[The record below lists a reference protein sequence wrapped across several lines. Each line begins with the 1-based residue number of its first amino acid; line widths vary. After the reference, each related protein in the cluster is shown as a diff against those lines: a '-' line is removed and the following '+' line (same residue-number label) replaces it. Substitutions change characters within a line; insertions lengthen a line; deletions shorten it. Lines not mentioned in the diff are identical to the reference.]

1 MWLWWPERVR
11 VGSGV
16 RWVGGGG
23 GCGIGESGGG
33 VEICRAFLE
42 LAFRSF
48 FKPISLDNWQNQP
61 TTLRSVMAGRDMGS
75 WVGFE

>member
-1 MWLWWPERVR
+1 M
-11 VGSGV
+11 

-23 GCGIGESGGG
+23 GCGIGERGGE

-61 TTLRSVMAGRDMGS
+61 TTLLRFVMAGWGLYGS
-75 WVGFE
+75 WVYFDF